1 MLENFRI
8 PFCVIGPGVTPGA
21 DLAEINASS
30 NGGIIVDPGVS
41 RGEAYDPVIRNSY
54 SAVLAAD
61 FLGIHTSSGPFSN
74 QYLAVGDRNQPLQA
88 EDVVPF
94 VPVEIVPVAPQTNF
108 QITNGTDMVPLVPL
122 EIVPAAPP
130 TSFQITNGT
139 GMVPLVPVEIVPAA
153 PPTKFQIINGT
164 FVGCNWAVKKPELA
178 EKRCDR
184 TTFDGDV
191 IKDICPTEC
200 ANYSGAGASPEFEFE
215 LVTHPAEEETTI
227 EAPTPDIVSPEE
239 MLLAA
244 SEHISIAEDFPNAPY
259 PSPESI
265 IIGEGIDAL
274 ILFRFPQE
282 LDDTTIGPSV
292 LELRVLSGEDKFK
305 DAKVYQVGGNW
316 MDQWDS
322 LGSMGWDSFP
332 AADTELGKLQ
342 EWENPEG
349 GVYATVELSRDEL
362 NIVDGRL
369 LLRIEPKKK
378 DMVAFDPNA
387 RLAVKYTK

>member
-8 PFCVIGPGVTPGA
+8 PFCVMGPGVTPGA
-21 DLAEINASS
+21 DLAVINSQS

-61 FLGIHTSSGPFSN
+61 YLGIHTSSGPFSN
-74 QYLAVGDRNQPLQA
+74 QYLAVGDRDQPLQA
-88 EDVVPF
+88 EDMVPF
-94 VPVEIVPVAPQTNF
+94 VPVDIVPV
-108 QITNGTDMVPLVPL
+108 
-122 EIVPAAPP
+122 APP
-130 TSFQITNGT
+130 TSFQITEGT
-139 GMVPLVPVEIVPAA
+139 Y
-153 PPTKFQIINGT
+153 
-164 FVGCNWAVKKPELA
+164 VGCNWAVKKPELA
-178 EKRCDR
+178 AYRCGR

-191 IKDICPTEC
+191 IKDICPDEC
-200 ANYSGAGASPEFEFE
+200 ADYPYASPEFEFE
-215 LVTHPAEEETTI
+215 LVTPPTEEETTV
-227 EAPTPDIVSPEE
+227 EESTPTVVSPEG

-244 SEHISIAEDFPNAPY
+244 SEHISISEDLPDAPY

-274 ILFRFPQE
+274 ILFKFPQE

-305 DAKVYQVGGNW
+305 DAKVYQVEGNW
-316 MDQWDS
+316 VDRWES
-322 LGSMGWDSFP
+322 LGGMGWDSAP
-332 AADTELGKLQ
+332 AADAELGKLE
-342 EWENPEG
+342 EWENSEG
-349 GVYATVELSRDEL
+349 DVYATVELERDQL

-378 DMVAFDPNA
+378 DMVVFDPNA
-387 RLAVKYTK
+387 KLAVKYTK

>member
-41 RGEAYDPVIRNSY
+41 RGGAYDPVIRNSY

-74 QYLAVGDRNQPLQA
+74 QYLAVGGRDQPLQA

-94 VPVEIVPVAPQTNF
+94 VPVAIVPVAS
-108 QITNGTDMVPLVPL
+108 
-122 EIVPAAPP
+122 P
-130 TSFQITNGT
+130 TSFQITEGT
-139 GMVPLVPVEIVPAA
+139 FQITEG
-153 PPTKFQIINGT
+153 KFQITNGT

-178 EKRCDR
+178 ENRCDR

-200 ANYSGAGASPEFEFE
+200 ANYSGASPEFEFE
-215 LVTHPAEEETTI
+215 LVTPPAEEETTI
-227 EAPTPDIVSPEE
+227 EEPTPDIVSPEE

-244 SEHISIAEDFPNAPY
+244 SEHISIAEDLPDAPY

-274 ILFRFPQE
+274 ILFKFPQE

-305 DAKVYQVGGNW
+305 DATVYQVEGNW
-316 MDQWDS
+316 MDQWNS
-322 LGSMGWDSFP
+322 LGSMGWDSAP

-349 GVYATVELSRDEL
+349 DIYATVELSRDEL
-362 NIVDGRL
+362 SIVDGRL

-387 RLAVKYTK
+387 KLAVKYTK